1 MIGELTAEDEALK
14 TIISKTAA
22 VKGYLLAE
30 ETRRG
35 LLVLS
40 VLVVLNVVIAVVGAA
55 YMSQSALLIL
65 SNLLFLEG
73 ALAFVVGSF
82 VALARGSSKRKETED
97 AAKLSE
103 ERAEEYL
110 TKKATSVHMPFG
122 PLLMLLGA
130 VLIALSVVTGLL
142 V

>member
-1 MIGELTAEDEALK
+1 LIGELTAEDEALK
-14 TIISKTAA
+14 TKISKTAT
-22 VKGYLLAE
+22 VKEHLLAE

-40 VLVVLNVVIAVVGAA
+40 VLVVLDVVIAVVGAA
-55 YMSQSALLIL
+55 YVSQSALLIL

-73 ALAFVVGSF
+73 ALAFAVGSF

-110 TKKATSVHMPFG
+110 TKSVHMPFG

-130 VLIALSVVTGLL
+130 VLIALSVVTSLL